1 MGRLKDAAAPA
12 WSSAGTSRG
21 GRGFVSVSPRR
32 RCPVCGHDSW
42 CQLARDGGVALCKR
56 VGDGG
61 RPKVNRDGVEFYTHR
76 LGPGAARV
84 VVDLPPPTVDRASP
98 EALDEA
104 HRAVLAGLRLDDA
117 DRDGLRA
124 RGLDDAAI
132 GANGYRTL
140 PVAGRARL
148 ARAVVDAVGELAAVG
163 VPGVARA
170 DGDDGSA
177 WLTFKGSPGLLIP
190 CRDLAGR
197 VVALKVRRRDPIEA
211 GAQRYLYVTSSRHGG
226 ASALS
231 AVHVPAAALA
241 MRGSGAPL
249 VVTEGE
255 LKADVAAHLAHRPV
269 LSLPGVGAWRQG
281 LEAVRTWPAE
291 RVVVAFDADVRTN
304 PAVASAEAALVS
316 ALRAE
321 GVRVE
326 VLRWDGAKGLDDF
339 LRARMGAEVQR

>member
-12 WSSAGTSRG
+12 WSSAGPARG
-21 GRGFVSVSPRR
+21 GRGFVNVSPRL
-32 RCPVCGHDSW
+32 RCPVCGHASW
-42 CQLARDGGVALCKR
+42 CQLSRDGAVVLCKR

-61 RPKVNRDGVEFYTHR
+61 RPKVNRAGVTHFVHR
-76 LGPGAARV
+76 NGPGAARV
-84 VVDLPPPTVDRASP
+84 LADLPPPTTGRAP
-98 EALDEA
+98 AEVLDEA
-104 HRAVLAGLRLDDA
+104 HRAVLAVLRLDDVDHDA
-117 DRDGLRA
+117 LRA

-132 GANGYRTL
+132 ASNAYRTL
-140 PVAGRARL
+140 PIAGRARL
-148 ARAVVDAVGELAAVG
+148 AGAIVGAVGELAAVG
-163 VPGVARA
+163 VPGVAREER
-170 DGDDGSA
+170 DDGAA

-190 CRDLAGR
+190 CRDLDGR

-255 LKADVAAHLAHRPV
+255 LKADVVTHLAQRPAV
-269 LSLPGVGAWRQG
+269 SLPGVGAWRQG
-281 LEAVRTWPAE
+281 LEAVRAWPAG

-321 GVRVE
+321 GVHVE
-326 VLRWDGAKGLDDF
+326 VWRWDGAKGLDDF